1 MLKLAARQRRQG
13 IADPALRATLT
24 PDYPLGCKRIIYSN
38 DYYPALSQPN
48 VAVVTA
54 PIERLTAHGI
64 RTADGVE
71 RPIDALVCAT
81 GFDTVH
87 LLQSLS
93 IHGRG
98 GRTLAEAWNDGP
110 DAYHGISVAGFPNLF
125 LMLGPNT
132 ATGHTST
139 LLFIEPAVQH
149 AIACM
154 RTVEQGGHRAIEVRA
169 DVQQAHNAALQQRLG
184 GSVWSH
190 CRSWYRMD
198 GGKVIAIFP
207 GFVREY
213 VQAVRD
219 PAWGDYRLDGADRAV
234 PPARHPA
241 APQRR
246 ADMPPTRPGAH

>member
-13 IADPALRATLT
+13 IADPALRTALT

-38 DYYPALSQPN
+38 EYYPALSQPN
-48 VAVVTA
+48 VALVTA
-54 PIERLTAHGI
+54 PIERITAHGI

-71 RPIDALVCAT
+71 RGLDALVCAT

-87 LLQSLS
+87 LLQSLA

-98 GRTLAEAWNDGP
+98 GRTLAEAWQHGP
-110 DAYHGISVAGFPNLF
+110 EAYHGISVAGFPNLF

-139 LLFIEPAVQH
+139 LLFIEPAVRH

-154 RTVEQGGHRAIEVRA
+154 QAVEQGGHRAIEVRA
-169 DVQQAHNAALQQRLG
+169 EAQATCNAALQQRLG
-184 GSVWSH
+184 DSVWAQ
-190 CRSWYRMD
+190 CRSWYRMED
-198 GGKVIAIFP
+198 GKVIAIFP

-213 VQAVRD
+213 EEAVRV
-219 PAWGDYRLDGADRAV
+219 PRRGDYV
-234 PPARHPA
+234 YSK
-241 APQRR
+241 
-246 ADMPPTRPGAH
+246 